1 MSLLSKFAGALCAIT
16 LAFFVGCK
24 SPDQTAKPLTP
35 SGGGDG
41 GPAPSVAGR
50 DSNAD
55 APSKKIDSTS
65 ATRPTPPSPA
75 VGGRDVIATVDNIPI
90 AREALVKPL
99 IEGYGLSMLA
109 KVAQLEVAK
118 QQAIRSGVVVSP
130 GDVTA
135 ETDRYVGNLFNE
147 ERDPVLR
154 QMNDELEKAQAANDA
169 AKVEK
174 LKDDLRR
181 ERSRLLDQLLQQ
193 QKVSRADFNIVM
205 ETNTYL
211 RKIAETMIQGKITE
225 ENLHQ
230 AFGHLYGEKV
240 RVRDIA
246 LANLQEVTEAKR
258 RLASG
263 EDFATVARE
272 ISRNQQTAALGG
284 EIPPFSRETPNV
296 PQEFKDVAF
305 TLKNKGDVSDAV
317 SAEGAYH
324 LIQLIERI
332 PPKIIKFEDV
342 RDSVKQYLYE
352 AQLDGATKELRARI
366 QQAVANNLKINDP
379 ELRRQFEE
387 QVSRRDEELKDRD
400 DIRREWERRRAALQ
414 QQGGGGTTRPST
426 EQVQPSST
434 TMPTAPPTT
443 SPATAPAGR

>member
-1 MSLLSKFAGALCAIT
+1 MSLLSKFVGVFCAIT
-16 LAFFVGCK
+16 LAVGCK
-24 SPDQTAKPLTP
+24 SPDQSAKPLAP
-35 SGGGDG
+35 SGSSGG
-41 GPAPSVAGR
+41 APSVAAR
-50 DSNAD
+50 DSSTD
-55 APSKKIDSTS
+55 APAQKKIDSKP
-65 ATRPTPPSPA
+65 ATRSTSPTLTNPTNA
-75 VGGRDVIATVDNIPI
+75 VAAGGDVIATVDNIPI
-90 AREALVKPL
+90 ARETVVKPL

-130 GDVTA
+130 GDITA

-154 QMNDELEKAQAANDA
+154 QMNEDIEKAQTANDTA
-169 AKVEK
+169 RVEK
-174 LKDDLRR
+174 LKDELRR

-211 RKIAETMIQGKITE
+211 RKIAETMIAGKITE

-246 LANLQEVTEAKR
+246 LSNLEEVTEAKR

-263 EDFATVARE
+263 ADFATVARE
-272 ISRNQQTAALGG
+272 LSRNQQTAALGG
-284 EIPPFSRETPNV
+284 EIQPFSRETPTV
-296 PQEFKDVAF
+296 PQNFKDVAF
-305 TLKNKGDVSDAV
+305 SLKNKGEVSDVV
-317 SAEGAYH
+317 SADGAYH

-352 AQLDGATKELRARI
+352 AQLEGATKELRARI
-366 QQAVANNLKINDP
+366 QQAVANNLKINDA

-387 QVSRRDEELKDRD
+387 QISRKDEELKDRD
-400 DIRREWERRRAALQ
+400 DIRREWERRRNALQ
-414 QQGGGGTTRPST
+414 QGGTTRPST
-426 EQVQPSST
+426 EPMQPT
-434 TMPTAPPTT
+434 GATMPTAPPATNPT
-443 SPATAPAGR
+443 TAPGGR